1 VAVSKSKKKKREAEA
16 QAAAEAA
23 AMAGVPLTPDEVL
36 AAQADGEVP
45 VGEIDAGA
53 DVMTLQS
60 ERGME
65 LRKSIRKFV
74 DENPELAA
82 QMVRIW
88 LRGGEELG

>member
-1 VAVSKSKKKKREAEA
+1 
-16 QAAAEAA
+16 
-23 AMAGVPLTPDEVL
+23 MA
-36 AAQADGEVP
+36 
-45 VGEIDAGA
+45 
-53 DVMTLQS
+53 LQS

-82 QMVRIW
+82 QMIRVW